1 MDIHLT
7 KIDSVWMRI
16 EADAGILQELSEKFT
31 FEVPNA
37 RFIPSVRSRRWDGK
51 IRLLRR
57 GTNKIYMGLCKY
69 IEEYAKENS
78 YTFSKDFE
86 ITQDPHPLNFS
97 KWFYNGEQI
106 HPHNHQL
113 LAIFAAVKNK
123 RQIFLSPTGS
133 GKSLIIYTI
142 ARNLLSKVKGK
153 ILVMVPTTSLV
164 EQMYSDFEQYA
175 GAEWNVEK
183 HTTRIYS
190 GMVREDKRIVISTW
204 QSLYDKPTAYFDDYN
219 VVIGDEAHLYK
230 SKEISALLE
239 KLVNCEYRYG
249 CTGTLDGENCNQLIL
264 EGLFGPVFNVVSTS
278 DLVESKHLSNFKIKC
293 FVIKYPDEV
302 KKANKDNQYEDEVQF
317 LIGNDNRNKFIA
329 DLAVNTRGNTLV
341 LFSRVESHG
350 LKLYNLI
357 KERTNKPVHFIY
369 GGTDTNIREDIRKSV
384 ELAEDSIIVASSQIF
399 STGINIKS
407 LANIIFSQP
416 SKSRVRTLQSIGRA
430 LRISSKKDS
439 ATIFDISD
447 DLTWKG
453 KPNYTIKHFTERLK
467 IYTEEDFKYS
477 IKQVDLNMLYGTP
490 SIIGI

>member
-7 KIDSVWMRI
+7 KINSVWMRI
-16 EADAGILQELSEKFT
+16 EADAGILQELSEIFT

-57 GTNKIYMGLCKY
+57 GTNKIYIGLCKY

-86 ITQDPHPLNFS
+86 ITQDPQPLKFS

-142 ARNLLSKVKGK
+142 ARNLLSQVKGK

-175 GAEWNVEK
+175 GTEWDVEK
-183 HTTRIYS
+183 NTTRIYS
-190 GMVREDKRIVISTW
+190 GMIREDKRIVISTW
-204 QSLYDKPTAYFDDYN
+204 QSLYDKPTSYFDDYN

-249 CTGTLDGENCNQLIL
+249 CTGTLDGDNCNQLIL

-278 DLVESKHLSNFKIKC
+278 DLIESKHLSNFKIKC

-302 KKANKDNQYEDEVQF
+302 KKANKDNEYEDEVQF
-317 LIGNDNRNKFIA
+317 LIGNDKRNKFIA

-350 LKLYNLI
+350 MKLCDLI
-357 KERTNKPVHFIY
+357 KQRTDRPVHFIY
-369 GGTDTNIREDIRKSV
+369 GGTNTTIREDIRTSV
-384 ELAEDSIIVASSQIF
+384 ELAENSIMVASSQIF

-430 LRISSKKDS
+430 LRISAKKEI

-453 KPNYTIKHFTERLK
+453 KPNYTRNHFVERIR
-467 IYTEEDFKYS
+467 IYTEEDFQYS
-477 IKQVDLNMLYGTP
+477 IKEVDLDTIYGSP
-490 SIIGI
+490 SIPLL